1 MAQLSSS
8 TIIYDQI
15 ILKISDFI
23 KKYKENKFT
32 NNKEFIEEYQ
42 NILNYLTNNIS
53 RAINW
58 IRFIH

>member
-53 RAINW
+53 RAIN
-58 IRFIH
+58 